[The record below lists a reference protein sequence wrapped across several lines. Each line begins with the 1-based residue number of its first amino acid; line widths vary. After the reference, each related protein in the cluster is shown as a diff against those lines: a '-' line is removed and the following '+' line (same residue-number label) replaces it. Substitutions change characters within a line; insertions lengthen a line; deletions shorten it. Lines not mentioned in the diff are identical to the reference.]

1 MLHVSYT
8 VVFQISYIQDLDH
21 CVTVYT
27 KQVVMVEGGEGEGG
41 GEEEEVGEGGS
52 EVEVVEEVTWKFLA
66 KYRSH
71 YETIESKIPS

>member
-1 MLHVSYT
+1 M
-8 VVFQISYIQDLDH
+8 
-21 CVTVYT
+21 TVYT
-27 KQVVMVEGGEGEGG
+27 KQVVMVEGEGG
-41 GEEEEVGEGGS
+41 GEEEEEGGEGRS